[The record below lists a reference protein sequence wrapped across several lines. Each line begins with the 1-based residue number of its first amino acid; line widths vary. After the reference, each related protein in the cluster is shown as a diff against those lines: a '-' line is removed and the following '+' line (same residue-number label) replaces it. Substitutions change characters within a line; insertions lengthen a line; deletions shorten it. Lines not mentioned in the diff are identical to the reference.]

1 MAVRR
6 TWPSAEHARALGWP
20 AITRGAGL
28 YDGCR
33 LRTGRPQDAKV
44 ISLGHRDGSAVVAKI
59 GRDEPEPVTGAV
71 RGRGRRVDD
80 LDRRIIKMLQV
91 DGRLSNT
98 EIARSLEITETTV
111 RKRIARLLDERLIS
125 IVAVPTPEASGMLL
139 SAILGVSVELT
150 AIHNVAETIRTY
162 PEVRYVGMSAGRY
175 DLMVE
180 AFFTDQEH
188 LLEFVT
194 GKLGCLPGITSL
206 ETSIILKVV
215 KFSYEWEI
223 A

>member
-1 MAVRR
+1 MVPLAGRDCGRGRDPGRGPGCPVRR
-6 TWPSAEHARALGWP
+6 PG
-20 AITRGAGL
+20 
-28 YDGCR
+28 
-33 LRTGRPQDAKV
+33 
-44 ISLGHRDGSAVVAKI
+44 RDGRGVVARN
-59 GRDEPEPVTGAV
+59 GLEGQEPGTGVA

-111 RKRIARLLDERLIS
+111 RKRIAHLLDERLMS

-139 SAILGVSVELT
+139 SAIMGVSVELT
-150 AIHNVAETIRTY
+150 AIHSVADTIRTY

-175 DLMVE
+175 DLLLE

-194 GKLGCLPGITSL
+194 GNLGCLPGITSL

-223 A
+223 T

>member
-1 MAVRR
+1 MMVPLAGGERAAAGYPGCGRDVL
-6 TWPSAEHARALGWP
+6 SAGP
-20 AITRGAGL
+20 
-28 YDGCR
+28 
-33 LRTGRPQDAKV
+33 V
-44 ISLGHRDGSAVVAKI
+44 VDGSGVVARI
-59 GRDEPEPVTGAV
+59 GREGQEPVTGVA
-71 RGRGRRVDD
+71 RGRARRVDD

-111 RKRIARLLDERLIS
+111 RKRIAHLLDERLMS

-150 AIHNVAETIRTY
+150 AIHSVADTIRTY

>member
-1 MAVRR
+1 
-6 TWPSAEHARALGWP
+6 
-20 AITRGAGL
+20 
-28 YDGCR
+28 
-33 LRTGRPQDAKV
+33 
-44 ISLGHRDGSAVVAKI
+44 VVARI
-59 GRDEPEPVTGAV
+59 GQEGQEPVVGTPRG

-111 RKRIARLLDERLIS
+111 RKRIAHLLDERLMS

-150 AIHNVAETIRTY
+150 AIHAVADTIRTY

>member
-1 MAVRR
+1 MMSRVIARTGPEDTDPPVR
-6 TWPSAEHARALGWP
+6 ARA
-20 AITRGAGL
+20 
-28 YDGCR
+28 
-33 LRTGRPQDAKV
+33 
-44 ISLGHRDGSAVVAKI
+44 
-59 GRDEPEPVTGAV
+59 
-71 RGRGRRVDD
+71 RRVDD
-80 LDRRIIKMLQV
+80 LDRRIIKMLQA

-111 RKRIARLLDERLIS
+111 RKRRLLDERLIS

-139 SAILGVSVELT
+139 SAILGVSVDLT
-150 AIHNVAETIRTY
+150 AIHDVAETIRTY

-188 LLEFVT
+188 LLEFIT
-194 GKLGCLPGITSL
+194 GKIGTLPGISSL

-223 A
+223 T

>member
-1 MAVRR
+1 MV
-6 TWPSAEHARALGWP
+6 T
-20 AITRGAGL
+20 
-28 YDGCR
+28 
-33 LRTGRPQDAKV
+33 RTGP
-44 ISLGHRDGSAVVAKI
+44 DGDGLAPA
-59 GRDEPEPVTGAV
+59 PV
-71 RGRGRRVDD
+71 RGRGRQIDE
-80 LDRRIIKMLQV
+80 LDRKIIKMLQV

-111 RKRIARLLDERLIS
+111 RKRIAHLLQERLMS
-125 IVAVPTPEASGMLL
+125 IVAVPTPEASGMAL

-150 AIHNVAETIRTY
+150 EIRAVADTIRTY
-162 PEVRYVGMSAGRY
+162 SEVRYVGMSSGRY
-175 DLMVE
+175 DLIVE
-180 AFFTDQEH
+180 AFFVDQEH

-194 GKLGCLPGITSL
+194 DKLGGLAGITNL

>member
-1 MAVRR
+1 VIA
-6 TWPSAEHARALGWP
+6 
-20 AITRGAGL
+20 
-28 YDGCR
+28 
-33 LRTGRPQDAKV
+33 RTGQE
-44 ISLGHRDGSAVVAKI
+44 GQ
-59 GRDEPEPVTGAV
+59 EPVTGMG

-111 RKRIARLLDERLIS
+111 RKRIAHLLDERLMS

-150 AIHNVAETIRTY
+150 AIHAVADTIRTY

>member
-1 MAVRR
+1 MMSRVVARTGPEDAQPPVR
-6 TWPSAEHARALGWP
+6 ARA
-20 AITRGAGL
+20 
-28 YDGCR
+28 
-33 LRTGRPQDAKV
+33 
-44 ISLGHRDGSAVVAKI
+44 
-59 GRDEPEPVTGAV
+59 
-71 RGRGRRVDD
+71 RRVDD
-80 LDRRIIKMLQV
+80 LDRRIIKMLQA

-125 IVAVPTPEASGMLL
+125 IAEV
-139 SAILGVSVELT
+139 SAILGVSVDLT
-150 AIHNVAETIRTY
+150 AIHDVADTIRTY

-188 LLEFVT
+188 LLEFIT
-194 GKLGCLPGITSL
+194 GKIGTLAGISSL

>member
-1 MAVRR
+1 
-6 TWPSAEHARALGWP
+6 
-20 AITRGAGL
+20 
-28 YDGCR
+28 
-33 LRTGRPQDAKV
+33 
-44 ISLGHRDGSAVVAKI
+44 VVAKI
-59 GRDEPEPVTGAV
+59 GQEGQEPVAGMPHG

-111 RKRIARLLDERLIS
+111 RKRIAHLLDERLMS

-139 SAILGVSVELT
+139 SAIMGVSVELT
-150 AIHNVAETIRTY
+150 AIHAVADTIRTY

>member
-1 MAVRR
+1 MMSRVVAR
-6 TWPSAEHARALGWP
+6 TGPEDTEPPARAR
-20 AITRGAGL
+20 A
-28 YDGCR
+28 
-33 LRTGRPQDAKV
+33 
-44 ISLGHRDGSAVVAKI
+44 
-59 GRDEPEPVTGAV
+59 
-71 RGRGRRVDD
+71 RRVDD
-80 LDRRIIKMLQV
+80 LDRRIIKMLQS

-111 RKRIARLLDERLIS
+111 RKRIERLLDERLIS

-139 SAILGVSVELT
+139 SAILGVSVDLT
-150 AIHNVAETIRTY
+150 AIHDVAETIRTY

-188 LLEFVT
+188 LLEFIT
-194 GKLGCLPGITSL
+194 GKIGTLPGISSL

-223 A
+223 T

>member
-1 MAVRR
+1 MV
-6 TWPSAEHARALGWP
+6 ARIGQEGQEP
-20 AITRGAGL
+20 G
-28 YDGCR
+28 
-33 LRTGRPQDAKV
+33 TG
-44 ISLGHRDGSAVVAKI
+44 VA
-59 GRDEPEPVTGAV
+59 

-111 RKRIARLLDERLIS
+111 RKRIAHLLDERLMS

-139 SAILGVSVELT
+139 SAIMGVSVELT
-150 AIHNVAETIRTY
+150 AIHSVADTIRTY

-175 DLMVE
+175 DLMLE

>member
-1 MAVRR
+1 MRR
-6 TWPSAEHARALGWP
+6 GPARA
-20 AITRGAGL
+20 AGV
-28 YDGCR
+28 GRTGR
-33 LRTGRPQDAKV
+33 LRTYDEVARGRAAGAAPGSGPV
-44 ISLGHRDGSAVVAKI
+44 IHLLTRGDGSGVAART
-59 GRDEPEPVTGAV
+59 GPEDTEPPARART
-71 RGRGRRVDD
+71 RRVDD
-80 LDRRIIKMLQV
+80 LDRRIIKMLQA

-125 IVAVPTPEASGMLL
+125 IVAVPTPEATGMLL
-139 SAILGVSVELT
+139 SAILGVSVDLT
-150 AIHNVAETIRTY
+150 AIHDVAETIRTY

-194 GKLGCLPGITSL
+194 GKIGTLAGISSL

>member
-1 MAVRR
+1 MTKDSFPV
-6 TWPSAEHARALGWP
+6 
-20 AITRGAGL
+20 
-28 YDGCR
+28 
-33 LRTGRPQDAKV
+33 QDLCCA
-44 ISLGHRDGSAVVAKI
+44 
-59 GRDEPEPVTGAV
+59 PVTG
-71 RGRGRRVDD
+71 
-80 LDRRIIKMLQV
+80 
-91 DGRLSNT
+91 GRLD
-98 EIARSLEITETTV
+98 EAAAEELAAVLKALADPV
-111 RKRIARLLDERLIS
+111 RLRLIS

-139 SAILGVSVELT
+139 SAILGVSVDLT
-150 AIHNVAETIRTY
+150 AIHDVAETIRTY

-188 LLEFVT
+188 LLEFIT
-194 GKLGCLPGITSL
+194 GKLGTLPGISSL

>member
-1 MAVRR
+1 VDVIKSGQEAGGQPPAAAR
-6 TWPSAEHARALGWP
+6 T
-20 AITRGAGL
+20 
-28 YDGCR
+28 
-33 LRTGRPQDAKV
+33 RPRQ
-44 ISLGHRDGSAVVAKI
+44 
-59 GRDEPEPVTGAV
+59 
-71 RGRGRRVDD
+71 VDD
-80 LDRRIIKMLQV
+80 LDRKILKMLQV

-111 RKRIARLLDERLIS
+111 RKRIAHLLDERLMS
-125 IVAVPTPEASGMLL
+125 IVAVPTPEASGMSL
-139 SAILGVSVELT
+139 SAILGVSVELP
-150 AIHNVAETIRTY
+150 AIRPVADIIRSY
-162 PEVRYVGMSAGRY
+162 PEVRYVGLSSGRY

-188 LLEFVT
+188 LLDFVT
-194 GKLGCLPGITSL
+194 NKLGSLSGITSL